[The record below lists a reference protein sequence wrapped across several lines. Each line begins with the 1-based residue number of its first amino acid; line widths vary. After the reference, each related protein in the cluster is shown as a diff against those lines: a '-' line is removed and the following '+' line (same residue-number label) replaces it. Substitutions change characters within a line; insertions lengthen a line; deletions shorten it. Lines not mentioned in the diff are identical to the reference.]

1 MNLYAINQIVSL
13 VDVTDS
19 KISIHQ
25 DLIVPIMVTL
35 AHEEEYTA
43 EEFDFMLTG
52 ILEGLLKADYNG
64 DNMKVPSMWE
74 EVLTIDTKNIKESI
88 QEYIDNE
95 LKDENVTN
103 IKEYIETYGKNML
116 VFFYLDDLLLE
127 LNKRGFKPLI
137 TSASHVKINIP
148 LNHKEYFKLH
158 DMEIER
164 G

>member
-52 ILEGLLKADYNG
+52 ILEGLLKAAYNG
-64 DNMKVPSMWE
+64 DNMKVPRMWE

-95 LKDENVTN
+95 
-103 IKEYIETYGKNML
+103 
-116 VFFYLDDLLLE
+116 
-127 LNKRGFKPLI
+127 
-137 TSASHVKINIP
+137 
-148 LNHKEYFKLH
+148 
-158 DMEIER
+158 
-164 G
+164 